1 MSNRFARTRDLATAG
16 AASLLTALAVSGG
29 GIAAPLAAPVNTK
42 APSISGWRNVG
53 NTLTAQPGT
62 WSGTRPIRFAYHWSR
77 CTPQLADCT
86 NIASGRRYTLRAA
99 DQGKRLVMVVT
110 ASNRDGGRDAT
121 ADSGVIGAR
130 AVAPQNTSTPTIAGT
145 LRAGQVVTANPGGW
159 NGTSPS
165 FRYEWQRCDAQGANC
180 ASIAGATAKT
190 YTLQGADVGHTV
202 RVVVTAR
209 NGAGAATAT
218 SAPTGL
224 VQEAL
229 PGGTTPLPN
238 GKLSVPIESVALP
251 ARLVIDQV
259 HFSPNPVRSR
269 SRTITVRVHVSDTRG
284 FYIRGALV
292 FLRSTPLLTTV
303 PPETPTAADG
313 WVTLRTK
320 PRAPRAGLVFPL
332 RSGLNVQFYV
342 QARKAGESVV
352 AGVTAT
358 RLVQVR
364 TAG

>member
-62 WSGTRPIRFAYHWSR
+62 WSGTRPIRFTYHWSR

-238 GKLSVPIESVALP
+238 G
-251 ARLVIDQV
+251 
-259 HFSPNPVRSR
+259 
-269 SRTITVRVHVSDTRG
+269 TITVRVHVSDTRG

-342 QARKAGESVV
+342 QARKAGESVL